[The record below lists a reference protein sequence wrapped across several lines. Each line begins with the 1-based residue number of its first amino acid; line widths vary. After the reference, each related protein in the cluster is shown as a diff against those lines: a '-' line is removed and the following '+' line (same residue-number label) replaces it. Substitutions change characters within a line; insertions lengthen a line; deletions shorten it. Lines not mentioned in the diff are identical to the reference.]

1 MADGGSFYGAPS
13 ARGRR
18 HDGLAAV
25 AVVLVVVGIA
35 VAIAKP
41 WGDTGPPATPGPSEV
56 AAVSPSAAASATS
69 ALSGSSA
76 LPAYLSH
83 PLPVAFTTAPPP
95 RSGAWAGLE
104 WQRLAPDDPFGV
116 VRTEVTWGETSV
128 AVGDLEGT
136 TSTTVWASTDRTH
149 WQPLDSGASATL
161 WSGLTVIGLATLAGR
176 FVAVTEMNDYLYR
189 FLPPV
194 MSWTSTDGR
203 SWTHANTLPVDALSS
218 PTGSPPL
225 VAAGPDGLV
234 VATSGLAARYAT
246 SSDGSH
252 WVLSPRN
259 AFPAD
264 FALDDLVGTPTGYV
278 AIGTWMRGGSARAAA
293 LASADGRHWPKTPT
307 LLPTATSGSARPAV
321 SNAVTLMV
329 GDHGMIAV
337 GIGGSPGAALWWRSL
352 DGRHWQPLQTFP
364 PLGATTCGGANCG
377 LEPNGTLIGDGH
389 RLVAVRGGTDAVALV
404 STDGLRWTALDL
416 SGDIPSAQATQAIL
430 LPGGVLVSDG
440 TTTWFGQAV
449 SR

>member
-1 MADGGSFYGAPS
+1 MADGGSFYSAPS

-18 HDGLAAV
+18 RDRLAAV

-41 WGDTGPPATPGPSEV
+41 WGETGAPAASRPPAV
-56 AAVSPSAAASATS
+56 AAVSPSAAASPSS

-76 LPAYLSH
+76 LPSYLAH
-83 PLPVAFTTAPPP
+83 PLPVAFTTAPLPG
-95 RSGAWAGLE
+95 SEAWTGLK
-104 WQRLAPDDPFGV
+104 WQKLAPGDPFAV
-116 VRTEVTWGETSV
+116 VRSEVTWGAASV
-128 AVGDLEGT
+128 AVGDIQGT

-149 WQPLDSGASATL
+149 WQPVDSGASATL
-161 WSGLTVIGLATLAGR
+161 WSGLTVIGLATLSGK

-218 PTGSPPL
+218 STGSPPL
-225 VAAGPDGLV
+225 VTAGPQGLLI
-234 VATSGLAARYAT
+234 ATSGLAARYAT
-246 SSDGSH
+246 SSDGSD
-252 WVLSPRN
+252 WVLSTRN

-264 FALDDLVGTPTGYV
+264 FALDDLESTPTGYV
-278 AIGTWMRGGSARAAA
+278 AIGAWMSAGSARAAA
-293 LASADGRHWPKTPT
+293 LTSADGRHWPKTPT
-307 LLPTATSGSARPAV
+307 LLPTPTSGSARPAA
-321 SNAVTLMV
+321 SNALTLMV
-329 GDHGMIAV
+329 GDRGMIAV
-337 GIGGSPGAALWWRSL
+337 GIGGSPGAALWWSSL

-364 PLGATTCGGANCG
+364 PLGAATCGGASCG
-377 LEPNGTLIGDGH
+377 LQPNGTLIGDGH
-389 RLVAVRGGTDAVALV
+389 RLVAVRGGTNAVALV
-404 STDGLRWTALDL
+404 STDGVHWTALDL
-416 SGDIPSAQATQAIL
+416 SGDIPSAHATQAIL